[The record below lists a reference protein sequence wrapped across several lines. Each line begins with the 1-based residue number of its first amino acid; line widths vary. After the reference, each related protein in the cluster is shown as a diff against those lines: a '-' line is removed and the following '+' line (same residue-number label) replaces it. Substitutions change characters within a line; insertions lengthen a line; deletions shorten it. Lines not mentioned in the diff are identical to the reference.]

1 MKKTL
6 LLLLISCF
14 ILSIP
19 IMAQSTLTADKD
31 STEEVP
37 VRLTFENLIETGSS
51 NNFILDFS
59 YTQRS
64 PILQRKEVLGVLEI
78 SRSFLNNNTS
88 TIFPQDFMPLSVSEY
103 NYSVEQQRLSGQI
116 PFRRTS
122 SFGFLRFN

>member
-6 LLLLISCF
+6 LLLLLSCF

-19 IMAQSTLTADKD
+19 IVAQSTLTADKD
-31 STEEVP
+31 STDVP
-37 VRLTFENLIETGSS
+37 VRLTYENLIEVRSS
-51 NNFILDFS
+51 NNLILDFS
-59 YTQRS
+59 HTQRS

-88 TIFPQDFMPLSVSEY
+88 TLFPQDFMPLSVSEY

-116 PFRRTS
+116 PFRRSS